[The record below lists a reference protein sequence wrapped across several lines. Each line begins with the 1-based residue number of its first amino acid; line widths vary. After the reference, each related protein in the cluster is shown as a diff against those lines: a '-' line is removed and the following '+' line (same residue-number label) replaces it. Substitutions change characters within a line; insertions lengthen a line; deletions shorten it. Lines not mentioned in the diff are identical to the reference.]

1 MLHRSLSFR
10 LVHARMRAALALVLA
25 CAAGVA
31 VSPATMAQGVPA
43 AEANADNASHAGDDR
58 HDSGPLLTL
67 QAAATEEVRQDTVQ
81 ITVSAQVD
89 APDQA
94 GVGKKLNALLDDL
107 MKTAKSN
114 ADVSARTGSYRVWP
128 NSNSKGKIVGWQ
140 GEGSIVL
147 ESTNFDAASALATK
161 MGDKSAISNIGFTLS
176 RKAREAVERKLLNQA
191 AQAFRERAL
200 AAASAFG
207 FSGYRLKKIQLGG
220 VGAVAP
226 RAYMAMAKGAPA
238 PAPAAD
244 VPLQA
249 DMVTVS
255 VDINGTIVL
264 Q

>member
-1 MLHRSLSFR
+1 MPERFLPIPLGHL
-10 LVHARMRAALALVLA
+10 LARGAVVLA
-25 CAAGVA
+25 AVCVAPGAVAQTAPGAEPGAA
-31 VSPATMAQGVPA
+31 A
-43 AEANADNASHAGDDR
+43 APHGDDKA
-58 HDSGPLLTL
+58 DTGPLLTL
-67 QAAATEEVRQDTVQ
+67 QAAASEDVRQDTVQ
-81 ITVSAQVD
+81 ITVSAQVE

-94 GVGKKLNALLDDL
+94 SVGRKLNLLLDDM

-114 ADVSARTGSYRVWP
+114 AQVNARTGSYRVWP
-128 NSNSKGKIVGWQ
+128 NTSNKGKLVGWQ
-140 GEGSIVL
+140 GEGSIIL
-147 ESTNFDAASALATK
+147 ESTDFDAASALATK
-161 MGDKSAISNIGFTLS
+161 MGDKSAISNISFTLS
-176 RKAREAVERKLLNQA
+176 RKAREAAERKLLNQA

-207 FSGYRLKKIQLGG
+207 FSGYRVKKIQLGG

-255 VDINGTIVL
+255 VDVSGTVVL

>member
-1 MLHRSLSFR
+1 
-10 LVHARMRAALALVLA
+10 
-25 CAAGVA
+25 
-31 VSPATMAQGVPA
+31 MAQA
-43 AEANADNASHAGDDR
+43 APSVDASAHATHGDDR
-58 HDSGPLLTL
+58 QDAGPLLTL

-81 ITVSAQVD
+81 ITVSAQVE

-128 NSNSKGKIVGWQ
+128 NSNTKGKIVGWQ

-147 ESTNFDAASALATK
+147 ESTNFDAASALATR

-207 FSGYRLKKIQLGG
+207 FSGYRLKKIDLGG

>member
-1 MLHRSLSFR
+1 MPARSPLSSLGR
-10 LVHARMRAALALVLA
+10 LWVHGALILAAV
-25 CAAGVA
+25 CT
-31 VSPATMAQGVPA
+31 SPVVMAQGRDASQSDAAAPA
-43 AEANADNASHAGDDR
+43 HSEDDK
-58 HDSGPLLTL
+58 HDTGPLLTL
-67 QAAATEEVRQDTVQ
+67 QAAASEEVRQDTVQ
-81 ITVSAQVD
+81 IIMSAQVE
-89 APDQA
+89 AADQA
-94 GVGKKLNALLDDL
+94 AVGRKLNTLLDDL
-107 MKTAKSN
+107 MKTAKSGSE
-114 ADVSARTGSYRVWP
+114 VTARTGSYRVWP
-128 NSNSKGKIVGWQ
+128 NNNSKGKPVGWQ
-140 GEGSIVL
+140 GEGSIIL

-161 MGDKSAISNIGFTLS
+161 MGDRSAISNISFTLS
-176 RKAREAVERKLLNQA
+176 AKAREAVERKLLNQA

-249 DMVTVS
+249 DMVTVG
-255 VDINGTIVL
+255 VDVSGTIVL

>member
-1 MLHRSLSFR
+1 MPGRTLDSLGRLWARS
-10 LVHARMRAALALVLA
+10 ALILCAA
-25 CAAGVA
+25 CAA
-31 VSPATMAQGVPA
+31 PA
-43 AEANADNASHAGDDR
+43 AVLAQPAESNTAAAGQSADDKRDT
-58 HDSGPLLTL
+58 GPLLTL
-67 QAAATEEVRQDTVQ
+67 QAAASEEVRQDTVQ
-81 ITVSAQVD
+81 ITVSTQVD

-94 GVGKKLNALLDDL
+94 AVGKKLNVLLDEL

-114 ADVSARTGSYRVWP
+114 PDVAARTGSYRVWP
-128 NSNSKGKIVGWQ
+128 NNNNKGKLVSWQ
-140 GEGSIVL
+140 GEGSIIL
-147 ESTNFDAASALATK
+147 ESANFEAASALATR
-161 MGDKSAISNIGFTLS
+161 MGDKSAISNINFTLS

-207 FSGYRLKKIQLGG
+207 FNGYRLKEIHLGG

-226 RAYMAMAKGAPA
+226 RAYMAMAKGA

>member
-1 MLHRSLSFR
+1 MTARSPLSPLGR
-10 LVHARMRAALALVLA
+10 LWVRSALILAAV
-25 CAAGVA
+25 CT
-31 VSPATMAQGVPA
+31 SPVVMAQGTDASQSDAAAPA
-43 AEANADNASHAGDDR
+43 HSDDGK
-58 HDSGPLLTL
+58 HDAGPLLTL
-67 QAAATEEVRQDTVQ
+67 QAAASEEVRQDTVQ
-81 ITVSAQVD
+81 ITVSAQVE
-89 APDQA
+89 AADQA
-94 GVGKKLNALLDDL
+94 AVGRKLNTLLDDL
-107 MKTAKSN
+107 MKTAKGGSE
-114 ADVSARTGSYRVWP
+114 VTARTGSYRVWP
-128 NSNSKGKIVGWQ
+128 NNNSKGKPVSWQ
-140 GEGSIVL
+140 GEGSIIL

-161 MGDKSAISNIGFTLS
+161 MGDRSAISNISFTLS
-176 RKAREAVERKLLNQA
+176 RKARETAERKLLNQA

-207 FSGYRLKKIQLGG
+207 FSGYRLKKIELGG

-255 VDINGTIVL
+255 VDISGTIVL

>member
-1 MLHRSLSFR
+1 M
-10 LVHARMRAALALVLA
+10 ARGAMALAAVCVAPAVLA
-25 CAAGVA
+25 QPAGTEPNA
-31 VSPATMAQGVPA
+31 GAPTHEGADK
-43 AEANADNASHAGDDR
+43 AEA
-58 HDSGPLLTL
+58 GPLLTL

-81 ITVSAQVD
+81 ITVSAQ
-89 APDQA
+89 AEAADQA
-94 GVGKKLNALLDDL
+94 SAGKKLNALLDEL
-107 MKTAKSN
+107 MKIAKGN
-114 ADVSARTGSYRVWP
+114 PDVSAHTGNYRVWP
-128 NSNSKGKIVGWQ
+128 NMNNKGKLVGWQ
-140 GEGSIVL
+140 GEGSIIL

-161 MGDKSAISNIGFTLS
+161 MGDKSAISNINFTLS

-191 AQAFRERAL
+191 AQAFRDRAL

-207 FSGYRLKKIQLGG
+207 FSGYRLQKIQLGG
-220 VGAVAP
+220 MGAVAP
-226 RAYMAMAKGAPA
+226 RAYMAMAKGASA